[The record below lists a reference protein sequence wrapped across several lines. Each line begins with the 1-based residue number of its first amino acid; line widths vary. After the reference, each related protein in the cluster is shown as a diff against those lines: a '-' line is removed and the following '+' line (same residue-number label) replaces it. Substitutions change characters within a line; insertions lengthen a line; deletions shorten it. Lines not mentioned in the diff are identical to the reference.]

1 MAKTCLSGLPQLH
14 IIYIYIYRQS
24 LRSALG
30 RSDSSCRRDS
40 NYSIGKA
47 LDEDYLFGNFE

>member
-14 IIYIYIYRQS
+14 IIYIYRQS